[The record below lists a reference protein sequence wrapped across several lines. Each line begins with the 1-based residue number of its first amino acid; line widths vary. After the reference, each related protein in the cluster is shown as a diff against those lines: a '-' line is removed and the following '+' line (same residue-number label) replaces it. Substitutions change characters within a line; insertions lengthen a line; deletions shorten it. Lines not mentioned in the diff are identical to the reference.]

1 MVLMAHVRPDVRQ
14 LFQACR
20 AQPSEVRGLRLRVC
34 RLATRVAKCLIL
46 RERQDQIELRVT
58 ASVKRSTYSESG
70 WCRVLHQP
78 RPIVSIV
85 AASL

>member
-34 RLATRVAKCLIL
+34 RLATHVAKCLIL
-46 RERQDQIELRVT
+46 RERQDQIELT
-58 ASVKRSTYSESG
+58 CDCQCEAFD
-70 WCRVLHQP
+70 LQ
-78 RPIVSIV
+78 
-85 AASL
+85 